1 MIEISFSTSFI
12 RAYRKQI
19 KSNPDIE
26 SIFDE
31 KLKIFIENPFDARL
45 KTHKLSGKLS
55 EIYSFSINYYIRI
68 TFIFVDGNKVIFE
81 NIGKHDYIY

>member
-1 MIEISFSTSFI
+1 MTEISFSSSFI

-19 KSNPDIE
+19 KAEPNIE

-31 KLKIFIENPFDARL
+31 KLKIFIENPFDPRL

-55 EIYSFSINYYIRI
+55 DIWSFSINYYIRI
-68 TFIFVDGNKVIFE
+68 TFSFVNDNKVIFE
-81 NIGKHDYIY
+81 NIGKHDFIY